1 MRRAAGQGKPTPTA
15 GRRNDAIL
23 GFRFQP
29 AKAFRRKLDAGGPSR
44 EIGMPS
50 IVRRFL
56 ADQTGATAIEYS
68 LIAALIALAILA
80 VLNTTGEALVASLT
94 TLLNAFP

>member
-1 MRRAAGQGKPTPTA
+1 
-15 GRRNDAIL
+15 
-23 GFRFQP
+23 
-29 AKAFRRKLDAGGPSR
+29 
-44 EIGMPS
+44 MPS
-50 IVRRFL
+50 IVRRLL